1 MKRIIVIGILLLTL
15 VGCNHLKLKQKN
27 TITLN
32 VYELQDSNEIYRI
45 TSANYL
51 KDESFN
57 NITLRFCSN
66 DEYNL
71 QTIDLVISG
80 KPTKVTKIKS
90 FESRKDTTS
99 YIRIK

>member
-1 MKRIIVIGILLLTL
+1 MKRIIAIGILLLTL
-15 VGCNHLKLKQKN
+15 VGCNHLKQKN

-32 VYELQDSNEIYRI
+32 VYELQDGNEIYRI

-80 KPTKVTKIKS
+80 KPTKVTRIKS